1 MHFTERKVRTAQ
13 AATEPGKSLS
23 LSGPARPPRTDA
35 PVRLGE
41 DAEQK
46 EGRM

>member
-1 MHFTERKVRTAQ
+1 MHFTERKVRKAQ

-23 LSGPARPPRTDA
+23 LSGPARTDA